1 MRPWYQFIS
10 RSSSSD
16 KPYKPYEFTYR
27 SSPSAMASHGAHSS
41 STANLVGVN
50 YRVGKK
56 IGEGS
61 FGVIF
66 EGTDLLNN
74 QMVAIKFE
82 PRKSDAPQ
90 LRDECLSYRILAGC
104 SQSFRPRHCGLHV
117 SRLIADVYFVLFCSF
132 CFALSLHCRCTAGV
146 PQIYHFG
153 LEGLHNI
160 LVMDLLGPSLE
171 DLFDMCGRK
180 FSVKTVCMTALQ
192 MISLVQTI
200 HEKNLI
206 HRGIKP
212 DNFLIGRPGTKHANL
227 VHIIDFGTAK
237 HYRDPETK
245 QHVPYG
251 ERKGLGGT
259 ANYMS
264 INTHLGGEQSRRDD
278 LEALGYVIFYFLR
291 GSLPWQGLAAA
302 TNKQKYEKIG
312 EKKQIMR
319 IGELCDSFP
328 GEFGVYL
335 AYVRKLSF
343 EETPDYEFLRALF
356 SGVLKNLDEVDD
368 SRYDWDE
375 LNGGRGWE
383 SQLTSSS
390 STQGTPD
397 RHRDDRGRR
406 ASAQPTA
413 SGVVPPSPAL
423 VRHSSKKRKLPA
435 AFVPDNA
442 TPSRAGA
449 EVGVSPAS
457 PAALASMQQHA
468 VATDDVVIRPVLR
481 HFSDAAHE
489 RTPKEVLEQLLSKLN
504 EFDLTDKI
512 QEGRQWC
519 AGGGY
524 SDVFLGFD
532 SYGTRVAIKRLRF
545 FMQGEHMF
553 NKPPARDKRA

>member
-1 MRPWYQFIS
+1 
-10 RSSSSD
+10 
-16 KPYKPYEFTYR
+16 
-27 SSPSAMASHGAHSS
+27 MASHGAHSS

-104 SQSFRPRHCGLHV
+104 
-117 SRLIADVYFVLFCSF
+117 
-132 CFALSLHCRCTAGV
+132 TGV

-512 QEGRQWC
+512 QEGGSGAQVVDIQTYSWASILMALELLSSDYAFSCRVNICLINARQESL
-519 AGGGY
+519 GSGPS
-524 SDVFLGFD
+524 SDIPMYFRSKVL
-532 SYGTRVAIKRLRF
+532 
-545 FMQGEHMF
+545 
-553 NKPPARDKRA
+553 